1 MRSESSTTGLRDRL
15 VDLRQRPNTW
25 LRAIGLGILVG
36 ALLGSVHW
44 VGLFVGG
51 AVAGLGQRTILRGIG
66 AGALAGLGVWLVFL
80 ATLRLDAA
88 LIPALGSMPILAV
101 SLGIAVA
108 YGAFGGLL
116 RGVF

>member
-1 MRSESSTTGLRDRL
+1 MTTESTTASLIRRL
-15 VDLRQRPNTW
+15 TAFRTRPNAW
-25 LRAIGLGILVG
+25 LTAIGLGIVVG

-51 AVAGLGQRTILRGIG
+51 AVAGLGQRTILRGVG

-88 LIPALGSMPILAV
+88 MLPALGSMPIVAV
-101 SLGIAVA
+101 SFAIAVA
-108 YGAFGGLL
+108 YGAFGGVL
-116 RGVF
+116 RGVV